1 MWEYQE
7 CIDAFMEEFFERK
20 QRDNISN
27 NEALVRTFGEFYS
40 PNMDDEMEKAIINV
54 LYVEIASQNSRIF
67 IKAKENRE
75 KALKSINFEKIMG
88 QLEMKQIT
96 KNQIDELV
104 IRRDNALKLLNN
116 IQVDLYPDARWYYEE
131 LINEVNQ
138 YFITIKDAKSEFFV
152 PYVLEHFE
160 RACNNTLSEKITI
173 YMLLGEKL
181 VEEQKPIPYSIL
193 KELVQFN
200 SESESVTNQL
210 LPEEKNDLES
220 RIQKL
225 LELNGQE

>member
-75 KALKSINFEKIMG
+75 KALKSIDFEKIMG

-160 RACNNTLSEKITI
+160 RACNNTLSEKMTI

-200 SESESVTNQL
+200 SESVTNQL

>member
-131 LINEVNQ
+131 LINGVNQ

-200 SESESVTNQL
+200 SESVTNQL